1 MCKLFGTDGIRAV
14 AGKSPLDYSTVYALG
29 KALTFLLK
37 EEGLE
42 PRVII
47 GRDTRE
53 SGEWLEQ
60 VLSQG
65 INESNGETVSSGIVP
80 TSAISFLINKYS
92 FSAGVVIS
100 ASHNPYQ
107 DNGIKIFS
115 SQGTKI
121 SAEWEKKLEKAL
133 TVTPENATREEVKL
147 NPNSSLGQDYMD
159 FLKSQH
165 SHLHL
170 KKRIKVI
177 LDCSNG
183 ASSFFAPQILQDLGF
198 EVFALSNT
206 PDGTNINDRC
216 GSLYPQNLAEKVVEY
231 NADIG
236 VAYDGDADRA
246 IWVEEKG
253 RILNGDHTLF
263 VLSRFMKE
271 RGHLKS
277 DSIVGT
283 IMSNM
288 GLEKALEKLDLRLIR
303 TQVGDKYVLEQMKK
317 LKTNLGGEQSGHTI
331 FLDDCPTGD
340 GILTSLKMLEAIV
353 THDIPLSRL
362 VEDFEEFPQVLVNVP
377 VQRKEN
383 FNQFPEIVDTIE
395 KVQHRLGD
403 SGRMNVRNS
412 GTEPKVRI
420 MIEGQDRK
428 KIEEYAHQI
437 AKVIEKY
444 LGKNKE
450 IY

>member
-1 MCKLFGTDGIRAV
+1 MYRLFGTDGIRAV

-65 INESNGETVSSGIVP
+65 INESDGETVSSGIVP

-115 SQGTKI
+115 PQGTKI
-121 SAEWEKKLEKAL
+121 SAEWERKLEKAI
-133 TVTPENATREEVKL
+133 TVTPENTTREEVKL
-147 NPNSSLGQDYMD
+147 NPSSSLGQDYMD

-177 LDCSNG
+177 LDCSHG

-198 EVFALSNT
+198 EVFALSNV
-206 PDGTNINDRC
+206 PDGTNINYRC

-246 IWVEEKG
+246 IWVDEKG

-271 RGHLKS
+271 KGRLKS

-288 GLEKALEKLDLRLIR
+288 GLEKALEKLDLRLFR
-303 TQVGDKYVLEQMKK
+303 TQVGDKYVHEQMKK
-317 LKTNLGGEQSGHTI
+317 LNANLGGEQSGHTI
-331 FLDDCPTGD
+331 FLDECPTGD
-340 GILTSLKMLEAIV
+340 GILTSLKMLEAMV

-362 VEDFEEFPQVLVNVP
+362 VEDFKEFPQVLVNVL
-377 VQRKEN
+377 VYRKEN
-383 FNQFPEIVDTIE
+383 FSQFPEIIDTIE
-395 KVQHRLGD
+395 KVQHLLGD
-403 SGRMNVRNS
+403 SGRLNVRNS

-428 KIEEYAHQI
+428 EIEEYAHQI

-444 LGKNKE
+444 LGENKE